1 MKKNVKK
8 KSKIKKKKKKIIIV
22 GDIGSHIHVPW
33 LKTWKKIRT
42 EKVEEGAKKEKGKK
56 MKGREGEK
64 ENQKKKKGERGSENQ
79 KKQTKG
85 DGRGG
90 EKKMRGA
97 VTEGVQ
103 RFFFFFFFPWLN
115 FSFSSS

>member
-1 MKKNVKK
+1 
-8 KSKIKKKKKKIIIV
+8 
-22 GDIGSHIHVPW
+22 
-33 LKTWKKIRT
+33 
-42 EKVEEGAKKEKGKK
+42 

-64 ENQKKKKGERGSENQ
+64 ENQKKKRGGERGSENQ

-97 VTEGVQ
+97 VTE
-103 RFFFFFFFPWLN
+103 RFKEFFFFFSLVEF
-115 FSFSSS
+115 